1 METRRTEGAGRVARA
16 GLLAVAGAVLLPVS
30 AACTAETVGTGVPAP
45 AAVSSAAAPVPSS
58 AGEVAAS
65 AARTPKAAVTGWVS
79 QILTEDYAA
88 ACRSSAA
95 VAAAGTA
102 DPEKLCASDGKA
114 VKTLGKLHDA
124 WAKPGVDTGAAVE
137 AEGVEVNGD
146 TATASDTSIKIGGR
160 SLRELELVGST
171 GDTGSFRL
179 TLKLTKKDG
188 AWYVSDF
195 ELAV

>member
-1 METRRTEGAGRVARA
+1 MART
-16 GLLAVAGAVLLPVS
+16 GLLAAASATLLLGP

-45 AAVSSAAAPVPSS
+45 AALSSAVTS

-65 AARTPKAAVTGWVS
+65 AARTPEAAVTGWVT
-79 QILTEDYAA
+79 QILKEDYAA

-95 VAAAGTA
+95 GTP

-114 VKTLGKLHDA
+114 VKTLGKLHEA

-137 AEGVEVNGD
+137 TERVEVTGD
-146 TATASDTSIKIGGR
+146 TATAPDTSIKIGGK
-160 SLRELELVGST
+160 SLRELELVGSS
-171 GDTGSFRL
+171 GDTSSFRL